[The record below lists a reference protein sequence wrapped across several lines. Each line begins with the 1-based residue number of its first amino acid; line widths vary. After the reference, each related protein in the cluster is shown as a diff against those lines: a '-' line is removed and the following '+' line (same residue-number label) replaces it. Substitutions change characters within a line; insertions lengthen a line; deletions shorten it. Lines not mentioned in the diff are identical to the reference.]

1 MSTGYRTYKIN
12 DFIKKNLIGE
22 VDIDTSIKLIREIA
36 TATEMHHDYN
46 LLIDVRRAVPLKN
59 FADLLTIATE
69 FTKFKG
75 VLRNKIAFIIPNE
88 PSRIERAIFFIKS
101 LDEASFQI
109 KYFTEYE
116 EAIEWF
122 SIVKKYPK
130 NNT

>member
-1 MSTGYRTYKIN
+1 MPAGYRTYKIN
-12 DFIKKNLIGE
+12 DFIKKNLLGE
-22 VDIDTSIKLIREIA
+22 VDLDTSIKLIREIA
-36 TATEMHHDYN
+36 TATEIHHDYN
-46 LLIDVRRAVPLKN
+46 LLIDVRQAVPLKN
-59 FADLLTIATE
+59 FTDLLTIAAE

-88 PSRIERAIFFIKS
+88 PSRIERARFFIKS
-101 LDEASFQI
+101 LDEVSFQI

-122 SIVKKYPK
+122 SIVEKYPK